1 MSDEPTTAD
10 TIREHLTTII
20 AAPSRRATQERRK
33 ARTGL
38 PVKREHIEALARALA
53 PDAWDDNSDGLKSDL
68 RRAAHLALSD
78 RVFAA
83 IASDPAA
90 QDAVLA
96 ALVEGGRLVEESA
109 NSPTATPISFDRVRF
124 MGGEDGCEAIVYA
137 ASQTL
142 TITRK
147 VRLVEP
153 EWREATP

>member
-1 MSDEPTTAD
+1 MTPEQRVSEATSAT
-10 TIREHLTTII
+10 HLAYRAGITV
-20 AAPSRRATQERRK
+20 AAAK
-33 ARTGL
+33 AL
-38 PVKREHIEALARALA
+38 YAALATN
-53 PDAWDDNSDGLKSDL
+53 PT
-68 RRAAHLALSD
+68 
-78 RVFAA
+78 V
-83 IASDPAA
+83 

>member
-1 MSDEPTTAD
+1 MPKPEHVAALAQLVTHALVASPTAPK
-10 TIREHLTTII
+10 
-20 AAPSRRATQERRK
+20 AA
-33 ARTGL
+33 
-38 PVKREHIEALARALA
+38 EALY
-53 PDAWDDNSDGLKSDL
+53 
-68 RRAAHLALSD
+68 
-78 RVFAA
+78 AA
-83 IASDPAA
+83 IVTDPAA